1 MWSCLFRRPQLA
13 WQRVTR
19 FGWNPW
25 NMGGEKVNLLLGSDV
40 FSIQYYTIDVL
51 GNTEFMHQYDLF
63 K

>member
-1 MWSCLFRRPQLA
+1 
-13 WQRVTR
+13 VTR
-19 FGWNPW
+19 FDWNPW

-40 FSIQYYTIDVL
+40 FSIQYYAVDVL